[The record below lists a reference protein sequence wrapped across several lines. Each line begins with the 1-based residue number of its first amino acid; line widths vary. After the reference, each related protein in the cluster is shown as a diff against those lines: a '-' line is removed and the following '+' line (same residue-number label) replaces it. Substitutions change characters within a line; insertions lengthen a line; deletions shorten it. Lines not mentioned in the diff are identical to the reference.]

1 MLLRA
6 MVVQRKTE
14 TPRAWRNEEMK
25 RYKSFLKQCC
35 RESKREETSGIEV
48 PEKTVK
54 KTVRP
59 AVVDLEAM
67 ADLEEEAAI
76 AKQSAA
82 IAADVTTVRDSR
94 TMLRMIFG
102 QLEKI
107 DEHLA
112 GGSEEVAGVKG
123 GGEGGRRGVYS
134 AGRVPGVRVHP
145 AAAAPSSVPA
155 ASNTATAVAPAV
167 VAEIKPMLQQVCSH
181 LDRLE
186 SKLIDTTASQNSRL
200 QDIKLSGLHAAEAH
214 AAGARAMEERLARM
228 EKVLLRMCDDAQ
240 SQVPPPG
247 VRDPPTFS
255 ETSDLF
261 SSAAADI
268 EEGNFG
274 AAKAAV
280 SAEALTGSGL
290 HERLQQAPPVS
301 SIELDSRIDDLRF

>member
-1 MLLRA
+1 MLFRR

-14 TPRAWRNEEMK
+14 APRAWRNEEMK

-35 RESKREETSGIEV
+35 RSRESKREETSGIEV
-48 PEKTVK
+48 PKKTVK
-54 KTVRP
+54 KTFVP

-76 AKQSAA
+76 AKQSEA
-82 IAADVTTVRDSR
+82 IAADYSTVRDSR

-102 QLEKI
+102 RLEKI
-107 DEHLA
+107 DQHCA

-123 GGEGGRRGVYS
+123 GGEGGRGVYS

-167 VAEIKPMLQQVCSH
+167 VAEIKPMMQQMRSR

-186 SKLIDTTASQNSRL
+186 SKLVDTTASQNLRL
-200 QDIKLSGLHAAEAH
+200 QDIKLSRSHAAEAH

-228 EKVLLRMCDDAQ
+228 EKMLLRM
-240 SQVPPPG
+240 
-247 VRDPPTFS
+247 
-255 ETSDLF
+255 SDV
-261 SSAAADI
+261 
-268 EEGNFG
+268 G
-274 AAKAAV
+274 
-280 SAEALTGSGL
+280 
-290 HERLQQAPPVS
+290 
-301 SIELDSRIDDLRF
+301 